1 MGKLQLVK
9 AGYAPGPGTYDLRKE
24 DKMEG
29 LAKSMLGGAKDPK
42 ETLDNGVPGPGQYD
56 PKPTDTIPG
65 FKIVP

>member
-42 ETLDNGVPGPGQYD
+42 ETLDNGVPGPG
-56 PKPTDTIPG
+56 
-65 FKIVP
+65 